1 MKFSTRGGSMNR
13 RGKKMFAVLPTA
25 LTLGNAVCGFG
36 AITLISGWSQY
47 ETSTALFTAA
57 CLIYLAML
65 FDALD
70 GTTARLTKQTSEFG
84 AQLDSLCDAISFG
97 AAPALLMLRFSEP
110 FGYHPRLMW
119 TAAALYVICAV
130 LRLARYNVE
139 PSDDTKP
146 RHFTGLPSPAAAAAV
161 ASFPIMVFGP
171 ELMASGTSVAKTADH
186 DLLDN
191 LAKQLLPLITFTVA
205 CLMVSRFRYMRHFL
219 VRNKRNARS
228 FIQLILILAVIVA
241 IPRIAAPL
249 LSCWYAFATPILRI
263 WERYVLRRF
272 TPRPVAGLTAAIEPV
287 GGTQPDPGAAAHG
300 R

>member
-1 MKFSTRGGSMNR
+1 MKLKRP
-13 RGKKMFAVLPTA
+13 KKMFAVLPTA

-36 AITLISGWSQY
+36 AITLISGWTGH
-47 ETSTALFTAA
+47 ETSASLFTAA
-57 CLIYLAML
+57 CLIYLAMV

-110 FGYHPRLMW
+110 FGYHPRVMW
-119 TAAALYVICAV
+119 IAAALYVICAV

-161 ASFPIMVFGP
+161 ASFPMMVFGP
-171 ELMASGTSVAKTADH
+171 ELVASGERIQKPEEYA
-186 DLLDN
+186 LLDGM
-191 LAKQLLPLITFTVA
+191 AKQLLPLITFLVA

-219 VRNKRNARS
+219 VRNRRNARS
-228 FIQLILILAVIVA
+228 FIQLILMIAMIVA

-249 LSCWYAFATPILRI
+249 LACWYAFATPIYWV
-263 WERYVLRRF
+263 WERQIVRR
-272 TPRPVAGLTAAIEPV
+272 VKG
-287 GGTQPDPGAAAHG
+287 PGAGVMALPDGTVGPPTQSDPPHSV
-300 R
+300 